1 MRSRESGASE
11 ISGRDAFVHKR
22 SSRRVDETARGREQ
36 NEREKEGSE
45 KGRKKERKFQP

>member
-22 SSRRVDETARGREQ
+22 SSRRVDEAAVDE
-36 NEREKEGSE
+36 EGSE
-45 KGRKKERKFQP
+45 REGEGER